1 MLRVQMLLR
10 AIVYTYVMYNINDK
24 PAKTIQ

>member
-10 AIVYTYVMYNINDK
+10 AIVYAYVVYNINDK